1 MTDNNGYKA
10 AETSDL
16 IDGGGVDAV
25 LDAYQTDI
33 DDAADLLMMFD
44 RAGVDEDNPLRKA
57 LARKARTETL
67 RDARQSG
74 DLDTLSAATGLT
86 DDRVD
91 AADRDFNDEVNRL
104 FRPDDRDHML
114 NLVLYAPPPPEG
126 PTGVGKTDFA
136 YRILEDAIIEHLP
149 YGGLKVSSNNLS
161 DPFPDVESWTGLE
174 EWLEETDGT
183 KAFVWDEAAQV
194 LQYADMSAGK
204 ALSQLIKLL
213 RKYNCHLILIAH
225 TGKDIPMDVRRMV
238 LFCQKESKK
247 EATIGAGLEEDSSG
261 WMVIRD
267 ELMRFRDIDATSIEY
282 DSEGDTGDFEF
293 DKGEGDGD
301 DGDESDELELRK
313 CRGHNRHG
321 ESCGQRTRHESG
333 YCESHRDEWGG
344 NPDPRLGDKVVED

>member
-1 MTDNNGYKA
+1 MSDDNGYKA
-10 AETSDL
+10 GQIREL
-16 IDGGGVDAV
+16 IDGGNIDAV

-44 RAGVDEDNPLRKA
+44 RAGVAEDNPLRAA

-67 RDARQSG
+67 RDARREG
-74 DLDTLSAATGLT
+74 NLDTLSASSGLT
-86 DDRVD
+86 DNRVD
-91 AADRDFNDEVNRL
+91 AGDRDLSDEVNRL
-104 FRPDDRDHML
+104 FRPSDRDHML

-136 YRILEDAIIEHLP
+136 YRILEEAIIEHLP
-149 YGGLKVSSNNLS
+149 YGGLEVSSNNRS
-161 DPFPDVESWTGLE
+161 DPFPDVESWMELE

-225 TGKDIPMDVRRMV
+225 TGKDIPKDVRRMV

-247 EATIGAGLEEDSSG
+247 EATIGAGLEEDSSS

-267 ELMRFRDIDATSIEY
+267 EMMQFRDIDATSIEY

-293 DKGEGDGD
+293 DKDENGD
-301 DGDESDELELRK
+301 DADESNELELRK

-321 ESCGQRTRHESG
+321 EGCGQRTRHESG
-333 YCESHRDEWGG
+333 YCDAHRDQWGG
-344 NPDPRLGDKVVED
+344 DPDPRLGDE